1 MTKVGTVLSVRLDP
15 ALATALD
22 RHCAQTGATRS
33 LVVQQSMAQ
42 YLATQSGPTL
52 GELAEALLPAIR
64 RGATRSRDS
73 APRPARQQRF
83 RDRVHEKRRR

>member
-1 MTKVGTVLSVRLDP
+1 MTKAGTVLSVRLDS
-15 ALATALD
+15 ALAEALD

-52 GELAEALLPAIR
+52 GDLAEALLPALR
-64 RGATRSRDS
+64 RGSPRTR
-73 APRPARQQRF
+73 APEPRPARQQRF
-83 RDRVHEKRRR
+83 RDRVREKRRR